1 MDLLNSLI
9 GSVVTAVA
17 GDKAPALNQFI
28 ESNGGVN
35 GLSEKFRSGG
45 MAETFSSWV
54 STGDNAA
61 ITAQQ
66 VQAVMGNAQ
75 VQEMARKMGVDP
87 AMASDFIAK
96 ALPQVIDQLTPQ
108 GKLN

>member
-1 MDLLNSLI
+1 
-9 GSVVTAVA
+9 
-17 GDKAPALNQFI
+17 
-28 ESNGGVN
+28 
-35 GLSEKFRSGG
+35 

>member
-28 ESNGGVN
+28 ESQGGVN

-45 MAETFSSWV
+45 LAETFSTWV

-66 VQAVMGNAQ
+66 VEALLGNAQ
-75 VQEMARKMGVDP
+75 VQDLAKTMGVDP

-96 ALPQVIDQLTPQ
+96 ALPQVIDQLTPK
-108 GKLN
+108 GTIN